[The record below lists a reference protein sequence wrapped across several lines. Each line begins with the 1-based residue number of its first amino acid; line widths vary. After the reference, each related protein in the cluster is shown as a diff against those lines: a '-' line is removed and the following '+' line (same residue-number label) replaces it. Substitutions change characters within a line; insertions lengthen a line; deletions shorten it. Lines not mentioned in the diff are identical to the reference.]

1 MSQVDRL
8 PELNRPDRATR
19 VYEHVVELV
28 KSPSH
33 GQHHIDETLTWV
45 KTLSED
51 LTKKGYQLED
61 EFLCVATIC
70 HDLGR
75 TDPGKHK
82 EKSIELSIILTREIL
97 SEFGYQEEE
106 IKKICDVIEDHDRFG
121 PAKSLEGQVLREADY
136 LAGFGA
142 SGILRV
148 ITWGMECGRPI
159 KEILAVFR
167 DLMPKRI
174 ASLEIP
180 LSREI
185 AMKKWPFVN
194 LFLNL
199 LENPLEN
206 REFEDYPGKYIV
218 IEGNSGSGKETQ
230 ARLLAEYL
238 REQGGSVIV
247 VDEPSELGKK
257 ILDSI
262 KEGKR
267 KTNQSITQSERS
279 LIHAFDRVGIA
290 SEITSHLT
298 SGETVIGVRSFL
310 SSLAYQ
316 GEDPLK
322 MAEVLFLNRFAP
334 FPDLVLLL
342 EVEAEEALR
351 RIRCRHEEN
360 GVPIGDFE
368 EPEKIKQISRRYDQA
383 IGVIPGLPVERISA
397 NKPREEV
404 FASIKQAIEKS
415 ELFR

>member
-8 PELNRPDRATR
+8 PELNRLDRATR
-19 VYEHVVELV
+19 VYEYVVEIV

-33 GQHHIDETLTWV
+33 GQRHIDETLTWV

-82 EKSIELSIILTREIL
+82 GDSIELSIKLTRAIL
-97 SEFGYQEEE
+97 SEFDYQEEE

-121 PAKSLEGQVLREADY
+121 PAKSLEGQVLREAYY

-159 KEILAVFR
+159 EKILAVFR

-230 ARLLAEYL
+230 AKLLGEYL
-238 REQGGSVIV
+238 EKQGYPPTIIS
-247 VDEPSELGKK
+247 EPSELGRK
-257 ILDSI
+257 ILKSI
-262 KEGKR
+262 KEETGQPI
-267 KTNQSITQSERS
+267 NQSVRA
-279 LIHAFDRVGIA
+279 LVHAADRVGIA
-290 SEITSHLT
+290 NEITGHLAL
-298 SGETVIGVRSFL
+298 GETVIGIRSFL

-322 MAEVLFLNRFAP
+322 MAEVLFLNSFAP

-368 EPEKIKQISRRYDQA
+368 ELEKIKQISRRYDQA

-404 FASIKQAIEKS
+404 FATIKQAIEKS

>member
-8 PELNRPDRATR
+8 PELNRPDRVTR

-33 GQHHIDETLTWV
+33 GQRHLDETLTWV
-45 KTLSED
+45 KTLSGD

-75 TDPGKHK
+75 INPSKHK
-82 EKSIELSIILTREIL
+82 KESIELSVRLTREIL
-97 SEFGYQEEE
+97 SEFSYGEEE
-106 IKKICDVIEDHDRFG
+106 IKRICDVIEDHDRFS
-121 PAKSLEGQVLREADY
+121 PEKSLEGQVLREADY

-159 KEILAVFR
+159 EEILAVFR
-167 DLMPKRI
+167 NLMPRRI

-180 LSREI
+180 LSQKI

-199 LENPLEN
+199 LENPLES

-218 IEGNSGSGKETQ
+218 IEGSSGSGKETQ
-230 ARLLAEYL
+230 AGLLREYL
-238 REQGGSVIV
+238 EEQGHSPFIIS
-247 VDEPSELGKK
+247 EPSELGRK
-257 ILDSI
+257 ILKSI
-262 KEGKR
+262 KEETGQPI
-267 KTNQSITQSERS
+267 NQSVRA
-279 LIHAFDRVGIA
+279 LVHAADRVGIA
-290 SEITSHLT
+290 NEITGHLAL
-298 SGETVIGVRSFL
+298 GETVIGIRSFL

-316 GEDPLK
+316 GESPLR

-351 RIRCRHEEN
+351 RIYRRHEKN
-360 GVPIGDFE
+360 GVPTGDFE
-368 EPEKIKQISRRYDQA
+368 ELEKLKQVSQRYDQA
-383 IGVIPGLPVERISA
+383 IGVIPGLSVERISA
-397 NKPREEV
+397 DRPIEEV
-404 FASIKQAIEKS
+404 FDSVRQAIEKGR
-415 ELFR
+415 LFQ